1 MKKVVISLGGSIL
14 IPTLEEH
21 TIKEYVPVL
30 KKIAKQHRLFVVVG
44 GGGEARRYIGIMR
57 DLGIDEGTSDEIG
70 ILITR
75 LNATMLIAA
84 LGEDAYPKVAESHAE
99 AKKFAESGKI
109 VVMGGITPGQ
119 TTDAV
124 AAVLAERVGAAVFI
138 NATSVDG
145 IYSADPR
152 KDKKATRFDSM
163 TPKKLLEIV
172 GGTALGAGSNNVL
185 DIVAARVV
193 ERSNIPL
200 VVLDGRDPK
209 NLPNAILKGKSGAQW
224 FRTGRRTRCRCER
237 EFFSIL
243 GLLVKMKFTS
253 LGGLPDG
260 PPILPPDYGID
271 ATAPDGAPRAA
282 DRSNYFLFVLCK
294 PSCPALLGRSPEAGS
309 PQYYLS

>member
-1 MKKVVISLGGSIL
+1 
-14 IPTLEEH
+14 
-21 TIKEYVPVL
+21 VPVL

-44 GGGEARRYIGIMR
+44 GGGEARRYIRIMR

-84 LGEDAYPKVAESHAE
+84 LGDDAYPKAADSHAE
-99 AKKFAESGKI
+99 AKKFAETGKI
-109 VVMGGITPGQ
+109 VVMGT
-119 TTDAV
+119 
-124 AAVLAERVGAAVFI
+124 VFI

-172 GGTALGAGSNNVL
+172 GGTGLGAGSNNVL

-209 NLPNAILKGKSGAQW
+209 NLLNAILKGKYRGTVVSN
-224 FRTGRRTRCRCER
+224 
-237 EFFSIL
+237 S
-243 GLLVKMKFTS
+243 KKS
-253 LGGLPDG
+253 PLP
-260 PPILPPDYGID
+260 L
-271 ATAPDGAPRAA
+271 
-282 DRSNYFLFVLCK
+282 
-294 PSCPALLGRSPEAGS
+294 
-309 PQYYLS
+309 

>member
-21 TIKEYVPVL
+21 TVKEYVPVL

-44 GGGEARRYIGIMR
+44 GGGEARRYISVMR

-75 LNATMLIAA
+75 LNATMLVAA
-84 LGEDAYPKVAESHAE
+84 LGEYAYPKVAESHAE

-152 KDKKATRFDSM
+152 KDPKATRFDTM
-163 TPKKLLEIV
+163 TPRKLLEIV
-172 GGTALGAGSNNVL
+172 SSTALGAGSNNVL

-209 NLPNAILKGKSGAQW
+209 NLLNAILKGKYRGTVVSEG
-224 FRTGRRTRCRCER
+224 
-237 EFFSIL
+237 
-243 GLLVKMKFTS
+243 KKNP
-253 LGGLPDG
+253 LP
-260 PPILPPDYGID
+260 L
-271 ATAPDGAPRAA
+271 
-282 DRSNYFLFVLCK
+282 
-294 PSCPALLGRSPEAGS
+294 
-309 PQYYLS
+309 

>member
-14 IPTLEEH
+14 IPSLENH
-21 TIKEYVPVL
+21 TIREYVPVL
-30 KKIAKQHRLFVVVG
+30 QKIARKHRLFVVVG
-44 GGGEARRYIGIMR
+44 GGGEARRYINITR

-99 AKKFAESGKI
+99 AKKFSEHGKI

-145 IYSADPR
+145 IYTEDP
-152 KDKKATRFDSM
+152 KKNPAATRFDTI
-163 TPKKLLEIV
+163 TPQQLLEIV
-172 GGTALGAGSNNVL
+172 GKTALGAGSNNVL

-193 ERSNIPL
+193 ERSKIPL

-209 NLPNAILKGKSGAQW
+209 NLSEAILKGK
-224 FRTGRRTRCRCER
+224 FRGTVVSDG
-237 EFFSIL
+237 
-243 GLLVKMKFTS
+243 KKKP
-253 LGGLPDG
+253 LP
-260 PPILPPDYGID
+260 
-271 ATAPDGAPRAA
+271 
-282 DRSNYFLFVLCK
+282 V
-294 PSCPALLGRSPEAGS
+294 
-309 PQYYLS
+309 